1 MIREKKLRTQEVLLT
16 SQDTPPLFPM
26 SRIITN
32 QNLGTNLKKTLPE
45 AEGSISSSDKKA
57 NVSKPPSSRPPIN
70 TTLPD
75 DPEEK

>member
-1 MIREKKLRTQEVLLT
+1 MGEEAKKTLPRT
-16 SQDTPPLFPM
+16 D
-26 SRIITN
+26 
-32 QNLGTNLKKTLPE
+32 KTLPE

>member
-1 MIREKKLRTQEVLLT
+1 MTGPSELKAE
-16 SQDTPPLFPM
+16 M
-26 SRIITN
+26 
-32 QNLGTNLKKTLPE
+32 GEEAKKTLPRTDVK

-57 NVSKPPSSRPPIN
+57 NVSKPPSSRPPIT